1 MNFRKDLLPRNV
13 FSPVLRFLVFLL
25 LGVTACAAA
34 PLRVAVFAPEDC
46 DAAALVTAEVSKI
59 AGIEVVE
66 RGQVRLLLGEQALGS
81 TTRERLALGRVLS
94 ADLLLLVAKGNA
106 FAWVDARTGEEL
118 FRIRE
123 DTAETLARS
132 AVALVEENRDAAAS
146 DKPTAAVLDDGST
159 KAAGDSVRE
168 WLRASGAR
176 VLDRVLARE
185 VLEERSDAEQGLRG
199 KPTPLPALPGA
210 RLLLKIKGAEEGF
223 RVEALSAD
231 GSARGISPVWNGK
244 SLPDEVRQFL
254 SPLLADSKQE
264 PVPTFRQ
271 RLNIE
276 ALQPFYKGVSLYE
289 AGKPLEATA
298 EFQRAYEIN
307 NLFAAA
313 YLWEARCYE
322 AAGLPEFAAAIRR
335 WLETGFAGRG
345 VAAGAD
351 ASPRDGVTFLGV
363 NAGEE
368 KQSAAATRLS
378 MAAIDALSG
387 PRLLLPES
395 LGAIRDEYDLLAAT
409 THTEGARWETSS
421 GFVSR
426 FTLRGTMRE
435 GACEWVLADSL
446 SGKTLAT
453 KKQKLPA
460 DPLRWA
466 DDLRGWL
473 PKFAQSDSD
482 DTAAPSKRSLS
493 LPAKEVAIAV
503 CKSARSS
510 ADKNV
515 ALLQL
520 LLIDPSDPAAIGGRI
535 AKGSDEKD
543 GLDNYLA
550 HAKRDVLLR
559 LLPKDHQMSP
569 WLELDRIQ
577 SFMPWMAMG
586 AHLSGEK
593 RDSQADLKAFS
604 EGSQGHP
611 ARLLARYF
619 WLYDAQGKLPPSEVA
634 VEAAAL
640 SKRLSSARELR
651 NSMDLSRMC
660 DAIAWLGRVAS
671 GERGMPPYEPFAK
684 PQRMK
689 LWINGNGEPE
699 TQWNDY
705 WRVTEVCDLPHSPDE
720 LRIEAGAA
728 LAIQGRGD
736 CRKRIDPAW
745 MEKFPRSFAMASFIA
760 CWGIHELLYTDGR
773 PLPFT
778 GDYPAL
784 RAHWR
789 RVVDYTAD
797 TLEYR
802 MERAATPADFRAADY
817 PLMYFFPALN
827 ETAFRISDEEYAA
840 IHKRFLAV
848 SRAAAARVG
857 VPDKAPRILE
867 KDMIDWRLLT
877 REEALRQGADGTI
890 SGLRYYRDIPLIS
903 NRLRS
908 AAVAAFAQDPPPFR
922 NWWDLMQSNLDEG
935 MSYRQIASEFIL
947 PSLPQIRSLFGSGPL
962 ADDERAMLLDVGIV
976 LMWGWRF
983 SEAEEIFSLVAGAPA
998 ALTSSERITKGLRAE
1013 ALFHLARLHVQAKN
1027 KPAALVEL
1035 QRCLD
1040 ISDGLDLRLL
1050 WRSGPNFRDWILNPS
1065 GQRGNIRS
1073 LAMRLLDELR
1083 FDPAHAVFPTRSGVV
1098 RVETQQLEN
1107 PLVTIFYRLP
1117 PPSKKPPRVMVFLPN
1132 FNDGV
1137 TRFFDDNQP
1146 WPRFA
1151 DAHNLVLVVPQF
1163 FQVHTFWRRDHSCSP
1178 YHFPQIW
1185 AGQALLDGIREIG
1198 KLRPLDDRRLIFHGI
1213 GAGGQFASRFARWKP
1228 ERTGAL
1234 SMHGGGEFSWAENE
1248 PGLQPISSLK
1258 DLPVF
1263 LTSGETDDFG
1273 TDGWD
1278 ARALSDVYY
1287 TILKGAGAQVDYR
1300 VLPATLHRTAPELQ
1314 ALAEK
1319 FIADQLRP
1327 GS

>member
-1 MNFRKDLLPRNV
+1 
-13 FSPVLRFLVFLL
+13 VLRFFLFL
-25 LGVTACAAA
+25 WLGVAVCAAA
-34 PLRVAVFAPEDC
+34 PPLRVAVFAPEDS
-46 DAAALVTAEVSKI
+46 DAAAVVTAGVSKI
-59 AGIEVVE
+59 PGIEVVE
-66 RGQVRLLLGEQALGS
+66 RGQIKLLLGEQALGS

-94 ADLLLLVAKGNA
+94 ADLLLLVEKENA
-106 FAWVDARTGEEL
+106 FSWVDARTGEEL

-123 DTAETLARS
+123 DSADKLARS
-132 AVALVEENRDAAAS
+132 AVALVEENRDAAAT
-146 DKPTAAVLDDGST
+146 DAPTAAVLDDKAT
-159 KAAGDSVRE
+159 KAAGDGVRE
-168 WLRASGAR
+168 WLRANGAR
-176 VLDRVLARE
+176 VLDRVLAHD
-185 VLEERSDAEQGLRG
+185 VLEERAAVEQGLRG
-199 KPTPLPALPGA
+199 KPTPLPAFPGA
-210 RLLLKIKGAEEGF
+210 RLLLKVQAAKEGF
-223 RVEALSAD
+223 RIKALSAD
-231 GSARGISPVWNGK
+231 GSIRGVSPVWKGK
-244 SLPDEVRQFL
+244 SLSEEARIFL
-254 SPLLADSKQE
+254 SPLLTNSQQE
-264 PVPTFRQ
+264 PAPTFRQ

-289 AGKPLEATA
+289 SGKPLEATA

-322 AAGLPEFAAAIRR
+322 ATGLPEFAAAIRR

-351 ASPRDGVTFLGV
+351 TSPRDGVTFLGV
-363 NAGEE
+363 SAGDE

-387 PRLLLPES
+387 PGLLLPES
-395 LGAIRDEYDLLAAT
+395 LGTIRDEYDLLAAT

-426 FTLRGTMRE
+426 FTLRGTLDVDS
-435 GACEWVLADSL
+435 CTWVLSDSL

-453 KKQKLPA
+453 RQQKLPP
-460 DPLRWA
+460 DPARWA
-466 DDLRGWL
+466 EDLRGWL
-473 PKFAQSDSD
+473 PKFSQSASD
-482 DTAAPSKRSLS
+482 DAAAQSKRSLS
-493 LPAKEVAIAV
+493 LPTKDEAIEAW
-503 CKSARSS
+503 KNARSS

-515 ALLQL
+515 GLLEL
-520 LLIDPSDPAAIGGRI
+520 MLIDPTDPIVIGGRF

-550 HAKRDVLLR
+550 HAKRDALLR
-559 LLPKDHQMSP
+559 FLPKDHPMRP

-577 SFMPWMAMG
+577 SFMPWRAIG
-586 AHLSGEK
+586 GHLSGET
-593 RDSQADLKAFS
+593 RDSQGDLKAFS
-604 EGSQGHP
+604 EMQPDHP

-619 WLYDAQGKLPPSEVA
+619 WLYDAQGKLPPAEVA
-634 VEAAAL
+634 AEAAAL
-640 SKRLSSARELR
+640 SKRLAAARDLR
-651 NSMDLSRMC
+651 NSKDLTRMC
-660 DAIAWLGRVAS
+660 DSIAWLGRVAS

-720 LRIEAGAA
+720 LRVEAAAA

-736 CRKRIDPAW
+736 CKKRIDPAW
-745 MEKFPRSFAMASFIA
+745 MENFPRSFSMASFIA
-760 CWGIHELLYTDGR
+760 CWGIHELLYSDGR
-773 PLPFT
+773 PLPYS
-778 GDYPAL
+778 GDYARL
-784 RAHWR
+784 RGYWR
-789 RVVDYTAD
+789 RMVDYTAD
-797 TLEYR
+797 TLAYR
-802 MERAATPADFRAADY
+802 LEKVATPADFRAVDY

-827 ETAFRISDEEYAA
+827 ESAFRLSDEEYAA
-840 IHKRFLAV
+840 IHKRFLAA
-848 SRAAAARVG
+848 SRTAAEKVG
-857 VPDKAPRILE
+857 MQDKAPRILE

-890 SGLRYYRDIPLIS
+890 SGPRYYRDIPLIS

-908 AAVAAFAQDPPPFR
+908 AVLAAFSQDPPSFR
-922 NWWDLMQSNLDEG
+922 NWWDMMQGNLDEG
-935 MSYRQIASEFIL
+935 LSYRQIASEFVL
-947 PSLPQIRSLFGSGPL
+947 PSLPQIRTLFGNGPL
-962 ADDERAMLLDVGIV
+962 SDDERAMLLDVGIV
-976 LMWGWRF
+976 LMWGWQF
-983 SEAEEIFSLVAGAPA
+983 SDAEEIFSIVAGAPS
-998 ALTSSERITKGLRAE
+998 ALTSTERIARGLRAS

-1035 QRCLD
+1035 QRCLN
-1040 ISDGLDLRLL
+1040 ISEGLDLRLL
-1050 WRSGPNFRDWILNPS
+1050 WRSGPNFRDWILNPP
-1065 GQRGNIRS
+1065 GQRGNLRS

-1083 FDPAHAVFPTRSGVV
+1083 FDPAHAVFPTRSGAVQ
-1098 RVETQQLEN
+1098 VETQQLEN
-1107 PLVTIFYRLP
+1107 PLVSIFYRLP
-1117 PPSKKPPRVMVFLPN
+1117 PPSKTPPRVMIFLPN

-1137 TRFFDDNQP
+1137 TRFCDDNQP

-1163 FQVHTFWRRDHSCSP
+1163 FQVHTFWRRDHPCSP

-1198 KLRPLDDRRLIFHGI
+1198 KLRELDDARLIFHGI

-1234 SMHGGGEFSWAENE
+1234 SMHGGNMYAWAENE
-1248 PGLQPISSLK
+1248 PGLQSISSLK

-1263 LTSGETDDFG
+1263 LTTGESDDFG
-1273 TDGWD
+1273 ANDED
-1278 ARALSDVYY
+1278 SRAGSDVYY
-1287 TILKGAGAQVDYR
+1287 TILMGAGANVDYR
-1300 VLPATLHRTAPELQ
+1300 VLPATAHRTAAALQ

-1319 FIADQLRP
+1319 FIACQLKP
-1327 GS
+1327 GSSAPNNQ